1 VATQTKVELID
12 DLTGDKADET
22 VLFGIDG
29 REFEIDL
36 SRDHAVELRDNLA
49 RYLAKARKVGKLTAV
64 SSTSKRTASGQRQS
78 REQTTAIRKWARANG
93 HNISD
98 RKHSA
103 PCGALPVSWVRLGGG
118 CGHVCCD
125 CGRCGS

>member
-36 SRDHAVELRDNLA
+36 TRDHAGELRDNLA

-64 SSTSKRTASGQRQS
+64 STPSKRTASGQRQS
-78 REQTTAIRKWARANG
+78 REQTTAIRAWAQANG
-93 HNISD
+93 HNVSD
-98 RKHSA
+98 R
-103 PCGALPVSWVRLGGG
+103 
-118 CGHVCCD
+118 
-125 CGRCGS
+125 GRIPLQVAKAFEDAHRD

>member
-1 VATQTKVELID
+1 MATQTKVELID

-36 SRDHAVELRDNLA
+36 SRDHAGELRDNLA
-49 RYLAKARKVGKLTAV
+49 RDLAKARKVGKLTTV
-64 SSTSKRTASGQRQS
+64 STPSKRTASGQRQS
-78 REQTTAIRKWARANG
+78 REQTAAIREWARAHG

-98 RKHSA
+98 R
-103 PCGALPVSWVRLGGG
+103 
-118 CGHVCCD
+118 
-125 CGRCGS
+125 GRIPLKVAKAFEDAHRD

>member
-36 SRDHAVELRDNLA
+36 SRDHAGELRDNLA
-49 RYLAKARKVGKLTAV
+49 RYLAKARKVGKRTTV
-64 SSTSKRTASGQRQS
+64 STTTSKRTASGQRQS
-78 REQTTAIRKWARANG
+78 REQTAAIREWARANG
-93 HNISD
+93 HNVSD
-98 RKHSA
+98 R
-103 PCGALPVSWVRLGGG
+103 
-118 CGHVCCD
+118 
-125 CGRCGS
+125 GRIPLEVAKAFEDAHRD

>member
-1 VATQTKVELID
+1 MATQTKVELID
-12 DLTGDKADET
+12 DLTGGKADET

-36 SRDHAVELRDNLA
+36 SADNAGELRDNLA

-64 SSTSKRTASGQRQS
+64 SNASKRRSTGQQQS
-78 REQTTAIRKWARANG
+78 REQTAAIREWARVNG

-98 RKHSA
+98 R
-103 PCGALPVSWVRLGGG
+103 
-118 CGHVCCD
+118 
-125 CGRCGS
+125 GRIPLEVTKAFEDAHRGLAAKG

>member
-1 VATQTKVELID
+1 MATQTKVELID

-36 SRDHAVELRDNLA
+36 SRDHAGELRDNLA
-49 RYLAKARKVGKLTAV
+49 RYLAKARKVGKLTAA
-64 SSTSKRTASGQRQS
+64 SNTSKRTSGGQRQS
-78 REQTTAIRKWARANG
+78 REQTTAIREWARANE

-98 RKHSA
+98 R
-103 PCGALPVSWVRLGGG
+103 
-118 CGHVCCD
+118 
-125 CGRCGS
+125 GRIPLQVAKAFEDAHRGLAAVG

>member
-36 SRDHAVELRDNLA
+36 SRDHAGELRDNLA

-64 SSTSKRTASGQRQS
+64 STTTSKRTASGQRQS
-78 REQTTAIRKWARANG
+78 REQTAAIREWARANG
-93 HNISD
+93 HNVSD
-98 RKHSA
+98 R
-103 PCGALPVSWVRLGGG
+103 
-118 CGHVCCD
+118 
-125 CGRCGS
+125 GRIPLEVAKAFEDAHRD

>member
-1 VATQTKVELID
+1 MATQTKVELID

-36 SRDHAVELRDNLA
+36 SRDHAGELRDNLA
-49 RYLAKARKVGKLTAV
+49 RYLAKARKVGKVGKLTAV
-64 SSTSKRTASGQRQS
+64 STTTSKRTASGQRQS
-78 REQTTAIRKWARANG
+78 REQTAAIREWARANG

-98 RKHSA
+98 R
-103 PCGALPVSWVRLGGG
+103 
-118 CGHVCCD
+118 
-125 CGRCGS
+125 GRIPLEVAKAFEDAHRD

>member
-36 SRDHAVELRDNLA
+36 SRDHAGELRDNLA

-64 SSTSKRTASGQRQS
+64 SNTSRRAVSGHQHS
-78 REQTTAIRKWARANG
+78 REQIAAIRDWARANG

-98 RKHSA
+98 R
-103 PCGALPVSWVRLGGG
+103 
-118 CGHVCCD
+118 
-125 CGRCGS
+125 GRIPLKVAKAFEDAHQGLATVG

>member
-36 SRDHAVELRDNLA
+36 SRDHAGELRDNLA
-49 RYLAKARKVGKLTAV
+49 RYLAKARRVGKLTAV
-64 SSTSKRTASGQRQS
+64 STTSKRTSSGQRQS
-78 REQTTAIRKWARANG
+78 REQTASIREWARANG

-98 RKHSA
+98 R
-103 PCGALPVSWVRLGGG
+103 
-118 CGHVCCD
+118 
-125 CGRCGS
+125 GRIPLEVAKAFEDAHRGD

>member
-22 VLFGIDG
+22 VIFGLDG

-36 SRDHAVELRDNLA
+36 SRDHAGELRDNLA

-64 SSTSKRTASGQRQS
+64 STTSKRTASGQRQS
-78 REQTTAIRKWARANG
+78 REQTAAIREWARANG
-93 HNISD
+93 HNVSD
-98 RKHSA
+98 R
-103 PCGALPVSWVRLGGG
+103 
-118 CGHVCCD
+118 
-125 CGRCGS
+125 GRIPLQMAKAFEDAHRGLAAVG

>member
-1 VATQTKVELID
+1 MATQTKVELID

-36 SRDHAVELRDNLA
+36 TRDHAGELRDNLA
-49 RYLAKARKVGKLTAV
+49 RYLAKARKVGKRTIV
-64 SSTSKRTASGQRQS
+64 STRSKHAASGQRQS
-78 REQTTAIRKWARANG
+78 REQTAAIREWARANG

-98 RKHSA
+98 R
-103 PCGALPVSWVRLGGG
+103 
-118 CGHVCCD
+118 
-125 CGRCGS
+125 GRIPLQVAKAFENAHRD